1 MIYRHPE
8 KYIVKTI
15 YIKFDE
21 EMYRNVEFEFDENNI
36 ESEIDEE
43 YITNSINIS

>member
-36 ESEIDEE
+36 DSEIDEE
-43 YITNSINIS
+43 YIRNSIDIS

>member
-8 KYIVKTI
+8 KYIVKVG

-21 EMYRNVEFEFDENNI
+21 EMYRNVKFEFDENNI

-43 YITNSINIS
+43 YIRNSINIS